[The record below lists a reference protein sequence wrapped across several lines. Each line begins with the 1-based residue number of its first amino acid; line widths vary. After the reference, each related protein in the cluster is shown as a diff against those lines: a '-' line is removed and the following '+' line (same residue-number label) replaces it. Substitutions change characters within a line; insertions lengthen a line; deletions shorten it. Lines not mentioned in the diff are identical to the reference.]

1 MTKGSQISR
10 GTTIGY
16 VGTTGTS
23 STGVHLHLD
32 VSETVTG
39 SAYGP
44 STLEVEDCLNPL
56 AFFTFPADS
65 YTITNGIIF
74 GSDMN

>member
-1 MTKGSQISR
+1 MFNLFRDTCEVKIGNTGS
-10 GTTIGY
+10 
-16 VGTTGTS
+16 S
-23 STGVHLHLD
+23 STGTHLHLD

-39 SAYGP
+39 SSYGP
-44 STLEVEDCLNPL
+44 STLAVEDCLNPL
-56 AFFTFPADS
+56 AFFNYSAND